1 MDQLI
6 YASLS
11 HTHYWYEV
19 GMLKVPAYCGEPVV
33 DLVGSSMY
41 SVPASISDMMLWT
54 VVGRGVLLSVGPCIT
69 YPFVVNGA
77 VVKQACVCALSVVGS
92 ERSFRLFQD
101 APQTYQNKRIS
112 LRGSSNSW
120 IVPENRS
127 VHNTTISSRRYFLSR
142 LYGMK

>member
-19 GMLKVPAYCGEPVV
+19 SMLKVPAYCGQPTG
-33 DLVGSSMY
+33 DLVGSNMY

-54 VVGRGVLLSVGPCIT
+54 VVGRGVLLSVGPCIA
-69 YPFVVNGA
+69 YPFVVSGA
-77 VVKQACVCALSVVGS
+77 VVNQASVCPLSVV
-92 ERSFRLFQD
+92 RSKRSCRLFQD

-112 LRGSSNSW
+112 CNETSS
-120 IVPENRS
+120 
-127 VHNTTISSRRYFLSR
+127 
-142 LYGMK
+142 